1 MARIVTL
8 LVMYPGKVAVV
19 LARCSQIRR
28 RIETRLRSHVGRKE
42 EKSSVPPLWL
52 CQHTGSGIL
61 YTNLPN
67 PHFSDIILV
76 GC

>member
-8 LVMYPGKVAVV
+8 LVMYPGKVAVI

-28 RIETRLRSHVGRKE
+28 IKTRSHVDRKE

-61 YTNLPN
+61 NTNLPN